1 MPLHDNP
8 KPNLKIMVVLLSD
21 DNNNK
26 IYFIFVENPVKIINI
41 LSIWAI

>member
-1 MPLHDNP
+1 
-8 KPNLKIMVVLLSD
+8 MVVLLSE

-41 LSIWAI
+41 WAIQSIDGLSTHR